1 MGIRL
6 IALDLDGTLLTRDK
20 RISQATVAALSD
32 AMHIGGAR
40 VVLAS
45 ARPPR
50 TTLEYHR
57 QLALDTP
64 MICCNGAL
72 VQMPSTGKIIIH
84 RPIGAKFAMQAVQLA
99 REVYPKVIVSA
110 EILDRWCT
118 TRFNEAYLDSPDSTS
133 RPDVVAPVETWL
145 NRPVTKLLLVG
156 SRARLTEIGVLLRK
170 ELSGQLVVAQTEE
183 HLLQVIHKLASK
195 AICLRSVAT
204 QLGIDAAEVMAIGD
218 NANDAGMLQWARVGV
233 AMANASPT
241 AMAAA
246 DYVTESNDDDGVA
259 HAVRRAVLDKRTP
272 GRRLRKGKL

>member
-6 IALDLDGTLLTRDK
+6 IALDLDGTLLTTDK

-50 TTLEYHR
+50 TTLGFHR

-64 MICCNGAL
+64 VICCNGAL
-72 VQMPSTGKIIIH
+72 VQMPETGKVIIH
-84 RPIGAKFAMQAVQLA
+84 RPIGAKFAMQAVSLA
-99 REVYPKVIVSA
+99 RGIYPKVIVSA
-110 EILDRWCT
+110 EILDKWCT
-118 TRFNEAYLDSPDSTS
+118 TRFNEAYLSSPDSTS
-133 RPDVVAPVETWL
+133 RPDVVAPVESWL

-156 SRARLTEIGVLLRK
+156 SRAKLTKIGVLLRK
-170 ELSGQLVVAQTEE
+170 ELSSELVVAQTEE

-195 AICLRSVAT
+195 ALSLRSVAT
-204 QLGIDAAEVMAIGD
+204 QLGIGADEVMAIGD
-218 NANDAGMLQWARVGV
+218 NANDAGMLRWAGVGV

-241 AMAAA
+241 AMEAA
-246 DYVTESNDDDGVA
+246 DYVTESNDADGVA
-259 HAVRRAVLDKRTP
+259 RAVRRAVLDKRTP
-272 GRRLRKGKL
+272 GRRLRH